1 MLSTEE
7 MQVFYSDVQVLWGVS
22 LSVEAGKTTVCI
34 GPNGA
39 GKSTLL
45 KTVAGLLRP
54 RKGKIIMEGEE
65 IQRLSAAQRVDR
77 GMSLVVEG
85 RGLFNGMTVQENL
98 VLGAF
103 KSSARKNLKEN
114 LSLIYSKIP
123 RLEER
128 RNQLAGTLSGGEQ
141 QLLAVARALMAE
153 PKLLLL
159 DEPSSGLS
167 PVMISEIYKLIADIG
182 SEAKTTILLVE
193 QNVRLALQLASSVY
207 VMSNGRIVATGTKE
221 ELLANESIRKA
232 YLGG

>member
-1 MLSTEE
+1 MLATEE

-45 KTVAGLLRP
+45 KTIAGLMRP
-54 RKGKIIMEGEE
+54 KTGKFIMEGEE
-65 IQRLSAAQRVDR
+65 IQGLSAAQRVDK

-103 KSSARKNLKEN
+103 KSSARKSLKEN
-114 LSLIYSKIP
+114 MSLIYSKIP
-123 RLEER
+123 RLGER
-128 RNQLAGTLSGGEQ
+128 RDQLAGTLSGGEQ

-167 PVMISEIYKLIADIG
+167 PMMISEVYKLIADIG

-207 VMSNGRIVATGTKE
+207 VMSNGRIVATGSRE